1 MDSQLLSS
9 IASEAAEA
17 TNVPVSEPAGRRA
30 GMGCDYQNIRASK
43 GKRGTELLQ
52 AGRSSG
58 QYRTQGLHH
67 LWCISLGEIGG
78 GRCLSRRTSSQQ
90 RHLLR
95 GRVSEPGGR
104 WAVDTTKISAET
116 KANKSKG
123 KRGTELLQVGVRLYC
138 ADNQRQ
144 PHP

>member
-30 GMGCDYQNIRASK
+30 VMGCDYQNIRASK

-58 QYRTQGLHH
+58 QYRTQGRTTCGVYRWAKLVAVAVY
-67 LWCISLGEIGG
+67 LGEPAAPFAERAGERTRRQMLVLPATTREVLSFLQVSCECIS
-78 GRCLSRRTSSQQ
+78 S
-90 RHLLR
+90 
-95 GRVSEPGGR
+95 
-104 WAVDTTKISAET
+104 
-116 KANKSKG
+116 
-123 KRGTELLQVGVRLYC
+123 
-138 ADNQRQ
+138 
-144 PHP
+144 

>member
-30 GMGCDYQNIRASK
+30 VMGCDYQNIRASK

-52 AGRSSG
+52 ADIG

-78 GRCLSRRTSSQQ
+78 GRCLSRRTSS
-90 RHLLR
+90 
-95 GRVSEPGGR
+95 
-104 WAVDTTKISAET
+104 AI
-116 KANKSKG
+116 
-123 KRGTELLQVGVRLYC
+123 C
-138 ADNQRQ
+138 
-144 PHP
+144 